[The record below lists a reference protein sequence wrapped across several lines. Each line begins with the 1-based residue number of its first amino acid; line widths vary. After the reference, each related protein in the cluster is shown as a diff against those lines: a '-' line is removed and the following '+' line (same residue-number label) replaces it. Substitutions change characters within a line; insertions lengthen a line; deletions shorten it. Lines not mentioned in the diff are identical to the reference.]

1 MLYDLTLAFVIS
13 LLTNVASQPPAGDRL
28 YAPKEAEF
36 ELRFPTKPTIIEKPH
51 LSGTIAV
58 ASVQRKSVEEFGYVC
73 QWFIREKAFDSTEA
87 EIIYLKGQQSGS
99 VAASKGK
106 LLQERRVTLKGIK
119 GREFAVEVSDNNV
132 FRCRVF
138 VTGKRV
144 IHVQVWGTDLKALD
158 SKEVSAFF
166 DSLKITK

>member
-1 MLYDLTLAFVIS
+1 MLYELALAFVIS
-13 LLTNVASQPPAGDRL
+13 LLTNVASQPPEADKL

-36 ELRFPTKPTIIEKPH
+36 EIRFPTKPNIVEKPK
-51 LSGTIAV
+51 LSRTIVV

-87 EIIYLKGQQSGS
+87 EIIYLKGHQTRS

-138 VTGKRV
+138 VAGKRV